1 MIDLYLTLS
10 KEDQIDLDSNR
21 KREIEFSSHSVRNSG
36 LAKEEEGVLTVV
48 H

>member
-21 KREIEFSSHSVRNSG
+21 KIEFSSHGVRNSG
-36 LAKEEEGVLTVV
+36 LAKEEEGVLTAV